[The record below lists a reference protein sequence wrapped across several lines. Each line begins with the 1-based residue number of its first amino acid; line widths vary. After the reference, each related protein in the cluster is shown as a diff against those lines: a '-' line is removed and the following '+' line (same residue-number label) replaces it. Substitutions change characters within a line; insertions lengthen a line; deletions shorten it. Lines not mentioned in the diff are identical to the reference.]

1 MWWETHKWGCPKSS
15 ICRWIFHEINHPA
28 IGVPPFMDTMEILQK
43 TWEGRKP
50 INHGMLTTVFNWC
63 RISSSIH
70 QYVYIPCRA
79 SWRRREHRLLPQRP
93 LPWERWPDD
102 LISMQPPMNK
112 YQVASLKK
120 KVTSWDKKKLFHS
133 YSYSHYI
140 HYVPIISPVVSP
152 LGHQFPKQFPA
163 ASSVFPVPGGPASS
177 PPRGTRA
184 PAIETCFG
192 GELKCWMRVKFRIS
206 MSLQDPPC
214 LFR

>member
-1 MWWETHKWGCPKSS
+1 MSTFHAGLHGEEGNIGFSRNGLCLGSGDLMTWYQCNHQWINIKLHPWKKSDVLG
-15 ICRWIFHEINHPA
+15 F
-28 IGVPPFMDTMEILQK
+28 
-43 TWEGRKP
+43 
-50 INHGMLTTVFNWC
+50 
-63 RISSSIH
+63 
-70 QYVYIPCRA
+70 
-79 SWRRREHRLLPQRP
+79 
-93 LPWERWPDD
+93 
-102 LISMQPPMNK
+102 
-112 YQVASLKK
+112 
-120 KVTSWDKKKLFHS
+120 KKKLFHS